1 MKHLLRSI
9 RPAARAGPT
18 QTTVHVDTP
27 RGYWNAGGSTND
39 RADACQK
46 GRTVSDQN
54 TPAAPE
60 EQPPA
65 AAPAP
70 PASYPPPAPPA
81 PPAYGAPA
89 APPAYGAAPAYTAY
103 PQGPKT
109 NTLAIVSLVSS
120 LVGVFVI
127 PVIGQIVGIITG
139 HMSLSQIKQTGE
151 GGRGLG
157 LAGVII
163 GWVTLGLAI
172 LGIILFIAWFGVIFA
187 NAREMGYSS

>member
-1 MKHLLRSI
+1 M
-9 RPAARAGPT
+9 
-18 QTTVHVDTP
+18 
-27 RGYWNAGGSTND
+27 
-39 RADACQK
+39 
-46 GRTVSDQN
+46 SDQN

-89 APPAYGAAPAYTAY
+89 APPAYGAAPAYTTY

>member
-1 MKHLLRSI
+1 M
-9 RPAARAGPT
+9 
-18 QTTVHVDTP
+18 
-27 RGYWNAGGSTND
+27 
-39 RADACQK
+39 
-46 GRTVSDQN
+46 SDQN

-187 NAREMGYSS
+187 TAREMGYSS

>member
-1 MKHLLRSI
+1 M
-9 RPAARAGPT
+9 
-18 QTTVHVDTP
+18 
-27 RGYWNAGGSTND
+27 
-39 RADACQK
+39 
-46 GRTVSDQN
+46 SDQN

-172 LGIILFIAWFGVIFA
+172 LGIILFIASFGVIFA

>member
-1 MKHLLRSI
+1 M
-9 RPAARAGPT
+9 
-18 QTTVHVDTP
+18 
-27 RGYWNAGGSTND
+27 
-39 RADACQK
+39 
-46 GRTVSDQN
+46 SDQN

-187 NAREMGYSS
+187 NACEMGYSS

>member
-1 MKHLLRSI
+1 VSERPNRERPEHPRSP
-9 RPAARAGPT
+9 RGTAARGSSGTTCFLPAAGP
-18 QTTVHVDTP
+18 
-27 RGYWNAGGSTND
+27 A
-39 RADACQK
+39 
-46 GRTVSDQN
+46 RTS
-54 TPAAPE
+54 
-60 EQPPA
+60 
-65 AAPAP
+65 
-70 PASYPPPAPPA
+70 
-81 PPAYGAPA
+81 GLRR
-89 APPAYGAAPAYTAY
+89 PAYGAAPAYTAY

>member
-1 MKHLLRSI
+1 
-9 RPAARAGPT
+9 
-18 QTTVHVDTP
+18 
-27 RGYWNAGGSTND
+27 
-39 RADACQK
+39 
-46 GRTVSDQN
+46 VSDQN

>member
-1 MKHLLRSI
+1 
-9 RPAARAGPT
+9 
-18 QTTVHVDTP
+18 
-27 RGYWNAGGSTND
+27 
-39 RADACQK
+39 
-46 GRTVSDQN
+46 VSDQN
-54 TPAAPE
+54 SPATPE

-65 AAPAP
+65 AAPVP
-70 PASYPPPAPPA
+70 PAPAPTAPGAYPPPAPPA
-81 PPAYGAPA
+81 PPAYSAPA
-89 APPAYGAAPAYTAY
+89 APPAYGAAPAYAAY

-127 PVIGQIVGIITG
+127 PIIGQIVGIITG

-163 GWVTLGLAI
+163 GWVSLGLWI
-172 LGIILFIAWFGVIFA
+172 LGIIALVLFFVAVGSA
-187 NAREMGYSS
+187 GMTSYRS